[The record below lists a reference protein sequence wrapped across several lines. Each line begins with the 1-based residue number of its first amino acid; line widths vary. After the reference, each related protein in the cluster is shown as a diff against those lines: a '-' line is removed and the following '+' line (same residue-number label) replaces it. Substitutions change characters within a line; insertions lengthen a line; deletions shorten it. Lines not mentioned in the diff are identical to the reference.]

1 MRIPLLKRTSENVY
15 NSQNVQK
22 FTLRHTYKKKPK
34 PLCFVLIPA
43 EALNALNEPK
53 SKKPNM
59 QYTPELIPN

>member
-1 MRIPLLKRTSENVY
+1 MSRNLHSCIP
-15 NSQNVQK
+15 
-22 FTLRHTYKKKPK
+22 KKKPK